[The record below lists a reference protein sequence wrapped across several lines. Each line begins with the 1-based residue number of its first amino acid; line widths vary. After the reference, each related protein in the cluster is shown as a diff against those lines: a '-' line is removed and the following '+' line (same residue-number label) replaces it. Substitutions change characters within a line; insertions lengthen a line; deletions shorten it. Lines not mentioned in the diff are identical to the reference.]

1 MTGPP
6 ADGEPGTTESPPTAE
21 DAVEAPHAAEDA
33 PDEAPPADPDATEA
47 AAGAPPADPSTT
59 EAPPADPDADPGT
72 TEAPPADPH
81 AAIDAPDE
89 AVATAETPAAGEA
102 APDAPAQL
110 RQDDEEPAPP
120 PAPPPLPP
128 DVEPPAAPPLPRRRT
143 LVDVTAAVLTVL
155 VTLTFLMYLLVEPTQ
170 PWIALLGAVV
180 AALGTDGVLRAA
192 RYRAIDLGLDPTQ
205 QIVLPALYALAVP
218 LFIEDTFRGFWVL
231 AGGLVAGLGF
241 GAALVAQ
248 VHSTRAYEEWLE
260 FARPVASAAVYVT
273 AFALFSLTYVFGLAL
288 VPALAAVALA
298 SGLLAIELLRDGHA
312 DPPDTLAFAGV
323 VALVVTQLR
332 WALHYVPLDG
342 HLAAL
347 ALLLGFF
354 LTSGVL
360 HAHLTLQLR
369 RTVVAEYVAIAA
381 LGGALIVGAS
391 TAGLA

>member
-21 DAVEAPHAAEDA
+21 DAAES
-33 PDEAPPADPDATEA
+33 PPADPDAAE
-47 AAGAPPADPSTT
+47 S
-59 EAPPADPDADPGT
+59 PPADPD
-72 TEAPPADPH
+72 

-89 AVATAETPAAGEA
+89 AVALAEAPAAGEA

-110 RQDDEEPAPP
+110 RQGDEEPAPP

-143 LVDVTAAVLTVL
+143 LVDVTAVVLTVL

-332 WALHYVPLDG
+332 WALHFVPLDG

>member
-6 ADGEPGTTESPPTAE
+6 ADGEPGTTE
-21 DAVEAPHAAEDA
+21 
-33 PDEAPPADPDATEA
+33 APPADPDTTEDA
-47 AAGAPPADPSTT
+47 AESPPADPDTT
-59 EAPPADPDADPGT
+59 EAPPAEPDAA
-72 TEAPPADPH
+72 ESPPADPG
-81 AAIDAPDE
+81 ATIDAPDE
-89 AVATAETPAAGEA
+89 AVALAETPAAGEA

-110 RQDDEEPAPP
+110 RQDDEE

-273 AFALFSLTYVFGLAL
+273 AFALFSLTYVFELAL

-332 WALHYVPLDG
+332 WALHFVPLDG